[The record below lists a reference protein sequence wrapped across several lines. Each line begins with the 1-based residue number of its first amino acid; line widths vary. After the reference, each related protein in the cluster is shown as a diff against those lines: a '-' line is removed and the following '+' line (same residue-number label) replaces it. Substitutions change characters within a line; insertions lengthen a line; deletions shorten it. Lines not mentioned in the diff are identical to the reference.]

1 MLECEL
7 VYPYKR
13 SIDTLVAFC
22 TLWDSCLLY
31 GGTNKLV
38 AKFSMPVVHFKKI
51 FGENPRVKEYSVL
64 SGMGY
69 FIKSIEVKKIKTS

>member
-1 MLECEL
+1 
-7 VYPYKR
+7 
-13 SIDTLVAFC
+13 
-22 TLWDSCLLY
+22 
-31 GGTNKLV
+31 V

-51 FGENPRVKEYSVL
+51 FGENPRVKEYKVP